1 MIVEKIDLNL
11 DQGTFLTILGPN
23 GAGKTT
29 LLKILSGLVPPTSG
43 VVEFNGRNLH
53 EDSIQVRSRIGVI
66 SHRPFLYESLSAW
79 ENLYFYGRMYD
90 VGDLD
95 RRIPEILGQVGLELF
110 AREPVGNFSRGMV
123 QRLSIAR
130 AIIHDPE
137 ALFLDEPFTG
147 LDQQATEILS
157 SVLGRFKTRSRT
169 VVMVTHN
176 FEQAL
181 ALSDLVMILNRGRMV
196 YLGPVQEL
204 DLTLLKEL
212 YRRAVEGDR

>member
-1 MIVEKIDLNL
+1 VIVEKIDLNL